1 MGAISRVFK
10 SATKAVRKVTKGV
23 TKAAKRIGKGIAKIG
38 KNVWNGIK
46 DLGGKAFE
54 LYGKISGKLGP
65 IGMIGLSMAMPYL
78 MPGFTSSAGG
88 LWTKF
93 GAKMGIEG
101 SKFGWANASTNP
113 FLKTIGQV
121 GQKIYKGTNFIKG
134 TAQGISQ
141 TIGATF
147 KGFAGEGGS
156 IAKGFSNLYRGTAE
170 VLTGQAGK
178 GTMWSQSA
186 ASVTMPNWSP
196 AMQSAMGE
204 SVMMPMINPTTI
216 TQTGGV
222 ALGNLNVANKFV
234 YEATSKAMANAGVFK
249 GWKGDTSKYLNTL
262 REAGLDDRTAY
273 EYLRNNGIDGT
284 GVLDKSLSADF
295 KWAGHPVS
303 GGYEFTGD
311 NLVNT
316 FKAADHNFAMKITK
330 PKVEGDVFMKNDSLL
345 NSKSGHSKTKNLK
358 DAALDYAMTGS
369 QNNDIAGYKLAM
381 GIKAEDVNSQT
392 TGWTG
397 TSGVYNTG
405 GGLLTQAQKN
415 FFANQNLDLKNK
427 YS

>member
-1 MGAISRVFK
+1 
-10 SATKAVRKVTKGV
+10 
-23 TKAAKRIGKGIAKIG
+23 
-38 KNVWNGIK
+38 
-46 DLGGKAFE
+46 
-54 LYGKISGKLGP
+54 
-65 IGMIGLSMAMPYL
+65 
-78 MPGFTSSAGG
+78 
-88 LWTKF
+88 
-93 GAKMGIEG
+93 
-101 SKFGWANASTNP
+101 
-113 FLKTIGQV
+113 
-121 GQKIYKGTNFIKG
+121 
-134 TAQGISQ
+134 
-141 TIGATF
+141 
-147 KGFAGEGGS
+147 
-156 IAKGFSNLYRGTAE
+156 
-170 VLTGQAGK
+170 
-178 GTMWSQSA
+178 
-186 ASVTMPNWSP
+186 MPNWSP
-196 AMQSAMGE
+196 AMQSVMGE
-204 SVMMPMINPTTI
+204 SVMMPMINPNTI
-216 TQTGGV
+216 TQTGGM
-222 ALGNLNVANKFV
+222 ALGNMNVANKFV
-234 YEATSKAMANAGVFK
+234 YEATSKAMSNAGVFK
-249 GWKGDTSKYLNTL
+249 NWKGDTSKYLNTL

-316 FKAADHNFAMKITK
+316 FKEANHNFAMKITK

-381 GIKAEDVNSQT
+381 GIKAEDVNSKT

-405 GGLLTQAQKN
+405 GGLLTVAQKN

>member
-1 MGAISRVFK
+1 M
-10 SATKAVRKVTKGV
+10 T
-23 TKAAKRIGKGIAKIG
+23 
-38 KNVWNGIK
+38 
-46 DLGGKAFE
+46 
-54 LYGKISGKLGP
+54 
-65 IGMIGLSMAMPYL
+65 MPYL

-156 IAKGFSNLYRGTAE
+156 IAKGFSNLYKGTAE

-330 PKVEGDVFMKNDSLL
+330 PKVEGDVFMRNDSLL
-345 NSKSGHSKTKNLK
+345 NSKTGHSKSNKLK
-358 DAALDYAMTGS
+358 DAALDYALTSG
-369 QNNDIAGYKLAM
+369 QNNDVAGLQIANS
-381 GIKAEDVNSQT
+381 IKATEPNKT
-392 TGWTG
+392 NTAWTG
-397 TSGVYNTG
+397 TAMSYAG
-405 GGLLTQAQKN
+405 GTLLNEAQRKY
-415 FFANQNLDLKNK
+415 FANLNMDIKPV
-427 YS
+427 